1 MKFHTLKSFMLL
13 LLSVMIFTACAN
25 KKTNGGDTP
34 STPPIPSCTM
44 TGTAIKCTNILVD
57 DDVDFINTHKATITS
72 LDLTA
77 TPNMIT
83 QKQLENIT
91 STDFPLLDNLS
102 ISKNQSLTS
111 LNLAKFPTLTKLSAI
126 YINNITGFND
136 IKKNLTTIEVSIES
150 GIPLTDIT
158 NLTDKT
164 KVTTLALYLYTDTSL
179 DISEFTNLTELTLTN
194 LSGLTGLDLSAL
206 TNLTTLKVDGLN
218 QLTTLTLP
226 TKLTNLTK
234 LTLINLSGLT
244 GLDISK
250 FTNLTKLQV
259 YDLAKLTTLDLSA
272 LTNLTYLYVSWLGS
286 VSTLDLAKLTNLT
299 NLTVWGLGIT
309 TLDLSA
315 LTNLTNLRVRD
326 LGIQTLDIS
335 ALKKLTTLNVYDLA
349 KLTTLT
355 LPTNAPNLTSLNLV
369 HLAVLQKLDLSKLT
383 NLTYLDL
390 WNLGI
395 ATLDLS
401 KFTASLTTLD
411 LNMNTALNQLNLGTK
426 PFVNKL
432 TVTGFGNSAL
442 DSINTIT
449 HPTSKIKITLKSPDI
464 NYPPKP

>member
-1 MKFHTLKSFMLL
+1 
-13 LLSVMIFTACAN
+13 
-25 KKTNGGDTP
+25 
-34 STPPIPSCTM
+34 M
-44 TGTAIKCTNILVD
+44 TGTAIKCTNILTDV
-57 DDVDFINTHKATITS
+57 DVDFINTHKSIITS

-102 ISKNQSLTS
+102 ISNNQSLTS

-299 NLTVWGLGIT
+299 NLTVSGLGIT

-369 HLAVLQKLDLSKLT
+369 HLDVLQKLDLSKLT
-383 NLTYLDL
+383 NLMYLDL

-411 LNMNTALNQLNLGTK
+411 LNTNTALNQLNLGTK
-426 PFVNKL
+426 SFANKL

-442 DSINTIT
+442 DSINKIA

-464 NYPPKP
+464 NYHPKP